1 MSNMTTKT
9 DILHAMQANKGMLAT
24 FGVDQVGLFGSYVR
38 EEQSPDSDIDILVHF
53 KPDQETFD
61 NLMFTYDLFE
71 NLFKGF
77 KVEVVTTTGL
87 SPYIGPQILR
97 EVEFIS

>member
-1 MSNMTTKT
+1 MTTKT
-9 DILHAMQANKGMLAT
+9 DILHAMQANKGLLAA

-53 KPDQETFD
+53 KPEQETFD

-77 KVEVVTTTGL
+77 KVEVVTNTGL
-87 SPYIGPQILR
+87 SPYIGPQILK
-97 EVEFIS
+97 EVQYV

>member
-1 MSNMTTKT
+1 MNNMTTKT
-9 DILHAMQANKGMLAT
+9 DILHVMQANKGMLAA

-38 EEQSPDSDIDILVHF
+38 EEQSPNSDIDILVHF
-53 KPDQETFD
+53 KPEQETFD

-87 SPYIGPQILR
+87 SPYIGTQILR

>member
-1 MSNMTTKT
+1 MNNMTTKT
-9 DILHAMQANKGMLAT
+9 NILHAMQANKGMLAT
-24 FGVDQVGLFGSYVR
+24 FGVDRVGLFGSYVR
-38 EEQSPDSDIDILVHF
+38 EEQSPNSDIDILVHF
-53 KPDQETFD
+53 KPEYETFD

-77 KVEVVTTTGL
+77 KVEVVTITGL

-97 EVEFIS
+97 EVQYV

>member
-9 DILHAMQANKGMLAT
+9 DILHAMQANKGMLTT

-97 EVEFIS
+97 EVEYV

>member
-1 MSNMTTKT
+1 
-9 DILHAMQANKGMLAT
+9 MQANKGLLAT

-38 EEQSPDSDIDILVHF
+38 EEQSPNSDIDILVHF
-53 KPDQETFD
+53 KPEHETFD
-61 NLMFTYDLFE
+61 NLMLTCDLFE

-77 KVEVVTTTGL
+77 KVEIPTTTGL
-87 SPYIGPQILR
+87 SPYIGTQILR

>member
-1 MSNMTTKT
+1 MTTKT
-9 DILHAMQANKGMLAT
+9 NILHAMQANKGMLAT
-24 FGVDQVGLFGSYVR
+24 FVVDQVGLFGSYVR

-53 KPDQETFD
+53 KPEQETFD

>member
-1 MSNMTTKT
+1 MTTKT
-9 DILHAMQANKGMLAT
+9 DILHVMQANKVMLAA

-38 EEQSPDSDIDILVHF
+38 EEQSPNSDIDILVHF
-53 KPDQETFD
+53 KPEQETFD

-77 KVEVVTTTGL
+77 KVEIPTTTGL
-87 SPYIGPQILR
+87 SPYIGTQILR

>member
-1 MSNMTTKT
+1 MNNMTTKT
-9 DILHAMQANKGMLAT
+9 DILHVMQANKGMLAA

-38 EEQSPDSDIDILVHF
+38 EEQSPNSDIDILVHF
-53 KPDQETFD
+53 KPEQETFD

-77 KVEVVTTTGL
+77 KVEVVTTSGL

-97 EVEFIS
+97 EVEFTS

>member
-1 MSNMTTKT
+1 M
-9 DILHAMQANKGMLAT
+9 
-24 FGVDQVGLFGSYVR
+24 GLFGSYVR

-53 KPDQETFD
+53 KPEQETFD

-97 EVEFIS
+97 EVQYV

>member
-1 MSNMTTKT
+1 MTTKT
-9 DILHAMQANKGMLAT
+9 DILHVMQANKGMLAA

-38 EEQSPDSDIDILVHF
+38 EEQSPNSDIDILVHF
-53 KPDQETFD
+53 KPEQETFD

-87 SPYIGPQILR
+87 SPYIGPQILK
-97 EVEFIS
+97 EVQYV

>member
-1 MSNMTTKT
+1 MNNMTTKT
-9 DILHAMQANKGMLAT
+9 DILHVMQANKGMLAA

-38 EEQSPDSDIDILVHF
+38 EEQSPNSDIDILVHF
-53 KPDQETFD
+53 KPEQETFD

-77 KVEVVTTTGL
+77 KVEVVTTTAL

>member
-1 MSNMTTKT
+1 M
-9 DILHAMQANKGMLAT
+9 HANKGLLAA

-38 EEQSPDSDIDILVHF
+38 EEQSPNSDIDILVHF
-53 KPDQETFD
+53 KPEQETFD

-77 KVEVVTTTGL
+77 KVEVVTNTGL
-87 SPYIGPQILR
+87 SPYIGPQILK
-97 EVEFIS
+97 EVQYV

>member
-9 DILHAMQANKGMLAT
+9 DILHAMQANKGMLAA

-53 KPDQETFD
+53 KPEQETFD

>member
-1 MSNMTTKT
+1 MNNMTTKT
-9 DILHAMQANKGMLAT
+9 DILHAMHANKGLLAT

-38 EEQSPDSDIDILVHF
+38 EEQSPNSDIDILVHF
-53 KPDQETFD
+53 KPEQETFD

-77 KVEVVTTTGL
+77 KVEVVTNTGL
-87 SPYIGPQILR
+87 SPYIGPQILK
-97 EVEFIS
+97 EVQYV